1 MHSKTGRSALMVLL
15 TVGVLIPTYATGG
28 VNSGDIN
35 LVSVRQEWEL
45 GRKLAADLAR
55 KLDLVEN
62 RAAVAYLNRM
72 GRRMSSRTELGRLP
86 WRFHLVRD
94 ATINAYNIPGGHVYV
109 HTGLVRA
116 AGSAAEL
123 AGALSH
129 EIGHGAARHGT
140 EQLTRNYGLSLVAG
154 LLLGEDPATY
164 QQILTQVVAGGAM
177 ANYGRDAE
185 READRL
191 GVRYMY
197 EAGYDP
203 NGMIRMFQRLLARR
217 HGRPGVVARFFS
229 SHPLTES
236 RIRDAREEISRLPR
250 RRGLIRNDPGFAAF
264 KRAAR

>member
-1 MHSKTGRSALMVLL
+1 MHSKTSRSALMVLL

-45 GRKLAADLAR
+45 GRKLSADLAR

-72 GRRMSSRTELGRLP
+72 GRRMSSRTELGRLR

-140 EQLTRNYGLSLVAG
+140 EQLTRNYGLSLVVG

-191 GVRYMY
+191 GDREPHPRRPRGDLPATTQARPHPERARVRCL
-197 EAGYDP
+197 
-203 NGMIRMFQRLLARR
+203 QARR
-217 HGRPGVVARFFS
+217 ALTREREALGRVAGTFGRPA
-229 SHPLTES
+229 S
-236 RIRDAREEISRLPR
+236 RSPAGRGRLDR
-250 RRGLIRNDPGFAAF
+250 S
-264 KRAAR
+264 